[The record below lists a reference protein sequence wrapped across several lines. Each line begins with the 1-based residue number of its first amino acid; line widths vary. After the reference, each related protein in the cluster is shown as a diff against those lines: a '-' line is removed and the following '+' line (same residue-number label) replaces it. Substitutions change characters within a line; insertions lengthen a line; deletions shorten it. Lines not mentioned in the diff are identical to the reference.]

1 MELFSGVCVCVSSK
15 TFWVY
20 VTEKPKG
27 ASVVSVFGPKGTIS
41 GSYARVGPSLACT
54 LNGLFYSLISK
65 AMRTGMYV
73 IE

>member
-1 MELFSGVCVCVSSK
+1 M
-15 TFWVY
+15 
-20 VTEKPKG
+20 TEKPKG

-41 GSYARVGPSLACT
+41 GSHARVGPSLACT